1 VYATDYHMGGATV
14 TERFSVDGQT
24 AVVTGGTKGIGR
36 AIAERFVAEGA
47 DVAICAR
54 TAEEVDDAAQ
64 ALDDGPGGRAIGRTC
79 DVRDRAA
86 VEALVDAAA
95 EAFGSVDCLVNNAG
109 ASFMAG
115 FEDISENGWQS
126 IVDVN
131 LTGTYNC
138 TQAAHEHLAD
148 GGGTVIN
155 FASVA
160 GEQGAPYMSHYGA
173 AKAAISNLTSTL
185 GYEWAGDGIRVNCI
199 APGYVATPGVASQM
213 GVEPGEIDRADID
226 RNVGLSEEI
235 ADVAQ
240 FLASDASTF
249 LVGETVTARGVP
261 NIEET
266 PDL

>member
-1 VYATDYHMGGATV
+1 MTQQ
-14 TERFSVDGQT
+14 FSVAGQT

-47 DVAICAR
+47 DVAICSR
-54 TAEEVDDAAQ
+54 TEEDVDEAVE
-64 ALDDGPGGRAIGRTC
+64 ALNEVSGGSAVGRAC
-79 DVRDRAA
+79 DVRDSEE
-86 VEALVDAAA
+86 VQALVDAAA
-95 EAFGSVDCLVNNAG
+95 EEFGTVDCLVNNAG

-138 TQAAHEHLAD
+138 TQAAREHLVD

-155 FASVA
+155 LASVA
-160 GEQGAPYMSHYGA
+160 GQKGSPYMSHYGA
-173 AKAAISNLTSTL
+173 AKAAIINLTSTL
-185 GYEWAGDGIRVNCI
+185 GYEWAGDGVRVNCI

-213 GVEPGEIDRADID
+213 GVEPGEIDRDDID
-226 RNVGLSEEI
+226 RNVGVSEEI

-249 LVGETVTARGVP
+249 IVGETITARGVP
-261 NIEET
+261 DIEET
-266 PDL
+266 PNA

>member
-1 VYATDYHMGGATV
+1 MTD
-14 TERFSVDGQT
+14 RFSVAGQT
-24 AVVTGGTKGIGR
+24 AVVTGATKGIGR
-36 AIAERFVAEGA
+36 AVAAQFVADGA

-54 TAEEVDDAAQ
+54 TEDDVDEAVAA
-64 ALDDGPGGRAIGRTC
+64 LNEGDGGSAVGRAC
-79 DVRDRAA
+79 DVRDRAE

-95 EAFGSVDCLVNNAG
+95 DEFEAVDCLVNNAG
-109 ASFMAG
+109 ANFMAG
-115 FEDISENGWQS
+115 FADISENGWES
-126 IVDVN
+126 VVDVN

-138 TQAAHEHLAD
+138 TQAAREHLAD

-155 FASVA
+155 VASVA
-160 GEQGAPYMSHYGA
+160 GQQGAPYMSHYGA
-173 AKAAISNLTSTL
+173 AKAAIINLTSTL

-213 GVEPGEIDRADID
+213 GVEPGEIDRESFD

-240 FLASDASTF
+240 FLASDASSF

-261 NIEET
+261 DIEET